1 MYTNNNQGFENL
13 GMGFNPQLNNF
24 NKAYTPNK
32 QELIQ
37 RDYQNHNDLIHNNV
51 EQDIVNEVL
60 NEYIIHIDGADRD
73 RTIYPNPFRYTV
85 TLGGT
90 GTTHADGQLIG
101 GNPNPRIER
110 NYRNIKQLKIKYVIL
125 PKYYI
130 FTYGTSVTGY
140 KTYEPLYEN
149 KEQTPDGTFLKNYRY
164 LILRIKELDTD
175 KINSTNSAC
184 RPNTFVLYKN
194 NIYSESS
201 GYTDVWIPT
210 QPIIT
215 YADTNLK
222 NLNKLSIDI
231 LDPSGNQIFIKSYN
245 PSDPEDKA
253 KKMDYDDL
261 NNSNPVTTNFWKYN
275 WSCNVCL
282 ELSLVIAE
290 NEINIQKSYR

>member
-1 MYTNNNQGFENL
+1 MYTNQNQLQGFENL
-13 GMGFNPQLNNF
+13 GMGFQPQLNNL

-32 QELIQ
+32 VEIPQ
-37 RDYQNHNDLIHNNV
+37 RDYQNHDEVIHNNI
-51 EQDIVNEVL
+51 ENDIVNEVL

-73 RTIYPNPFRYTV
+73 RTLFPNPFRYSV
-85 TLGGT
+85 TLGGA
-90 GTTHADGQLIG
+90 GTSRDISGQLVG
-101 GNPNPRIER
+101 GNPEPRIER

-125 PKYYI
+125 PKYFK
-130 FTYGTSVTGY
+130 FTYELTTNY
-140 KTYEPLYEN
+140 ATY
-149 KEQTPDGTFLKNYRY
+149 TPTIDGTFLRNYRY

-175 KINSTNSAC
+175 KINSTNPAC

-194 NIYSESS
+194 NVYSQTDA
-201 GYTDVWIPT
+201 YTDVWTPT

-231 LDPSGNQIFIKSYN
+231 LDPNGNQIFMKIIEN
-245 PSDPEDKA
+245 NEE
-253 KKMDYDDL
+253 KKMDYSDL
-261 NNSNPVTTNFWKYN
+261 NNPVEDDTNFNLYN

-290 NEINIQKSYR
+290 NEINVQKSYR

>member
-13 GMGFNPQLNNF
+13 GMGFNF
-24 NKAYTPNK
+24 TKAYTPNK

-37 RDYQNHNDLIHNNV
+37 RDYQNHNELIHNNIEPDV
-51 EQDIVNEVL
+51 VNEVL

-90 GTTHADGQLIG
+90 GATQSDGQIVG

-125 PKYYI
+125 PKYFRFNYEVADDYA
-130 FTYGTSVTGY
+130 TY
-140 KTYEPLYEN
+140 
-149 KEQTPDGTFLKNYRY
+149 TPTVDGTFLRNFRY

-194 NIYSESS
+194 NIYSQTDAYS
-201 GYTDVWIPT
+201 DVWVPT

-231 LDPSGNQIFIKSYN
+231 IDPSGNQIFMKILDN
-245 PSDPEDKA
+245 NVEA
-253 KKMDYDDL
+253 KMDYTDL
-261 NNSNPVTTNFWKYN
+261 NNPDSNTTNFGLYS

-290 NEINIQKSYR
+290 NEIMIQKSYR

>member
-24 NKAYTPNK
+24 YKAYTPNK
-32 QELIQ
+32 PDLIQ
-37 RDYQNHNDLIHNNV
+37 RDYQNHNELIHNNV
-51 EQDIVNEVL
+51 EENVVNEVL

-73 RTIYPNPFRYTV
+73 RTIYPNPFKYTV
-85 TLGGT
+85 TFGGT
-90 GTTHADGQLIG
+90 GTTYVDGQLIG

-110 NYRNIKQLKIKYVIL
+110 NYRNIKQLKIKYVVL
-125 PKYYI
+125 PKYYK
-130 FTYGTSVTGY
+130 FNYQETNNYTTY
-140 KTYEPLYEN
+140 
-149 KEQTPDGTFLKNYRY
+149 TPSDDGTFLRNYRY
-164 LILRIKELDTD
+164 LVLRIKELDTD
-175 KINSTNSAC
+175 KINSTNTASKQ
-184 RPNTFVLYKN
+184 NNFILYKN
-194 NIYSESS
+194 NIYSQSDA
-201 GYTDVWIPT
+201 YTDVWVPT

-231 LDPSGNQIFIKSYN
+231 IDPSGNQIFMKILN
-245 PSDPEDKA
+245 GAEED
-253 KKMDYDDL
+253 KMDYTHL
-261 NNSNPVTTNFWKYN
+261 NDPNAETTNFGIYN

>member
-13 GMGFNPQLNNF
+13 GMGFNHQLNNF

-32 QELIQ
+32 QELIP
-37 RDYQNHNDLIHNNV
+37 RDYQNHNELIHNNIEGDV
-51 EQDIVNEVL
+51 VNEVL
-60 NEYIIHIDGADRD
+60 NEYIVHIDGADRD

-90 GTTHADGQLIG
+90 GSTHADGQLVG

-125 PKYYI
+125 PKYFRFNYEVADDYV
-130 FTYGTSVTGY
+130 TY
-140 KTYEPLYEN
+140 
-149 KEQTPDGTFLKNYRY
+149 TPTVDGTFLRNYRY

-194 NIYSESS
+194 NIYSQTDA
-201 GYTDVWIPT
+201 YTDVWVPT

-222 NLNKLSIDI
+222 SLNRLSIDI
-231 LDPSGNQIFIKSYN
+231 IDPSGNQIFMKILEGGTEKKLDYN
-245 PSDPEDKA
+245 
-253 KKMDYDDL
+253 DL
-261 NNSNPVTTNFWKYN
+261 NNPNVETSNFGLYN

-290 NEINIQKSYR
+290 NEIAIQKSYR

>member
-37 RDYQNHNDLIHNNV
+37 RDYQNHNELIHNNV
-51 EQDIVNEVL
+51 EEDVVNEVL

-90 GTTHADGQLIG
+90 GTTYSDGQLIG

-125 PKYYI
+125 PKYYR
-130 FTYGTSVTGY
+130 FNYQLAGNYATY
-140 KTYEPLYEN
+140 
-149 KEQTPDGTFLKNYRY
+149 TPTVDGTFLRNYRY

-194 NIYSESS
+194 NIYSQTDA
-201 GYTDVWIPT
+201 YTDVWVPT

-231 LDPSGNQIFIKSYN
+231 IDPSGNQIFMKILDST
-245 PSDPEDKA
+245 EE
-253 KKMDYDDL
+253 KKMDYGDL
-261 NNSNPVTTNFWKYN
+261 NNPDIETTNFGLYN

>member
-1 MYTNNNQGFENL
+1 MYTNHNQESENL

-37 RDYQNHNDLIHNNV
+37 RDYQNHNELIHNNV
-51 EQDIVNEVL
+51 GSEVVNEVL

-90 GTTHADGQLIG
+90 GTTHSDGQIVG
-101 GNPNPRIER
+101 GSPNPRIER

-125 PKYYI
+125 PKFYKYNYTNDGSYSQYTI
-130 FTYGTSVTGY
+130 PDVTNDS
-140 KTYEPLYEN
+140 P
-149 KEQTPDGTFLKNYRY
+149 TFLQNYRY
-164 LILRIKELDTD
+164 LILRIKELETD

-194 NIYSESS
+194 NIYSQTDA
-201 GYTDVWIPT
+201 YTDVWVPT

-231 LDPSGNQIFIKSYN
+231 LDPSGNQIFMKILDN
-245 PSDPEDKA
+245 NDE
-253 KKMDYDDL
+253 KKMDYTDL
-261 NNSNPVTTNFWKYN
+261 NNPDPVKTNFGLYN

>member
-1 MYTNNNQGFENL
+1 MFGNQNL

-24 NKAYTPNK
+24 NNAYTPNTV
-32 QELIQ
+32 EIGQ
-37 RDYQNHNDLIHNNV
+37 RDYQNHNEVLHNNIQS
-51 EQDIVNEVL
+51 ELVNEVL

-73 RTIYPNPFRYTV
+73 KTIFPNPFKYTV
-85 TLGGT
+85 TLGGVGST
-90 GTTHADGQLIG
+90 SSDGQSISG
-101 GNPNPRIER
+101 TPNPRVER
-110 NYRNIKQLKIKYVIL
+110 SYRNIKQIKIKYVIL
-125 PKYYI
+125 PKFYKYQYTNDG
-130 FTYGTSVTGY
+130 TYSTYTIPSVTNDN
-140 KTYEPLYEN
+140 P
-149 KEQTPDGTFLKNYRY
+149 TFLQNYRY

-194 NIYSESS
+194 NIYSQ
-201 GYTDVWIPT
+201 TDSFTDIWIPT

-231 LDPSGNQIFIKSYN
+231 IDPSGNQIFMKILDQN
-245 PSDPEDKA
+245 DE
-253 KKMDYDDL
+253 KKMDYQDL
-261 NNSNPVTTNFWKYN
+261 NNPDPDKTNFGLYN

-290 NEINIQKSYR
+290 NEINVQKSYR

>member
-1 MYTNNNQGFENL
+1 
-13 GMGFNPQLNNF
+13 MGFNSQLNNF

-32 QELIQ
+32 VEIEQ
-37 RDYQNHNDLIHNNV
+37 RDYQNHNELTHNNV

-73 RTIYPNPFRYTV
+73 RTIFPNPFKYTV

-90 GTTHADGQLIG
+90 GATHADGQIIG

-125 PKYYI
+125 PKFYKYNYTNDGSYSQYTI
-130 FTYGTSVTGY
+130 PNVT
-140 KTYEPLYEN
+140 TDAPS
-149 KEQTPDGTFLKNYRY
+149 FLQNYRY

-175 KINSTNSAC
+175 KINSTNSSC

-194 NIYSESS
+194 NIYSQSDAF
-201 GYTDVWIPT
+201 TDIWVPT

-215 YADTNLK
+215 YANTNLK

-231 LDPSGNQIFIKSYN
+231 TDPSGNQIFMKILDN
-245 PSDPEDKA
+245 NVE
-253 KKMDYDDL
+253 KKMDYNDL
-261 NNSNPVTTNFWKYN
+261 NNPDPTKTNFGLYN